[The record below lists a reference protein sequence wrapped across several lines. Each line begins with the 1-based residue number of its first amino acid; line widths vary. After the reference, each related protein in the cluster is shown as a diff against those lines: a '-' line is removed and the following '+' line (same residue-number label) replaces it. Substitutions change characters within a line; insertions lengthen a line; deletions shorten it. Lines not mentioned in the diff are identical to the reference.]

1 MDSYLERLD
10 ERAQALQTQL
20 APLMVALTGAKYLD
34 EYRYMLRTD
43 LFSVQFLLGYK
54 ADAIRERELDALLV
68 LDWALVRSLS
78 LVQKLRQLS
87 MRGDRA
93 VQEFLSKE
101 REDLR
106 AALRGQFGKQE
117 LRLPGWA
124 ESFEENAAF
133 SDGLSRLATG
143 LYAYFSLVVRLDGKV
158 DEQETRGFQAFWG
171 AYRALKREGV
181 ETLAAT
187 TAPASPATLPPRP
200 LAEAPFPKFVAQAWG
215 AVSQGREAPPARPVA
230 AAPSAPETA
239 PEPQRPPPPSRVQRE
254 AELESA
260 LAELEGLVGLDP
272 VKEEVRKLSNLLRLQ
287 VLRRERGLTE
297 VPVALHAV
305 FVGNPG
311 TGKTTVARLY
321 ARILR
326 GLGLLE
332 RGHLV
337 ETDRAGLVAG
347 YMGQTAEKVDEAIK
361 SALDGVLF
369 VDEAYALVSGDSGD
383 YGQEAVAT
391 LLARMETHRDRLVVV
406 VAGYRDR
413 MDEFLESNPGLR
425 SRFPRMLDFP
435 DYQPQEMEAIF
446 LSLCSRYQL
455 KASEAAAV
463 ALRARLAALHE
474 GRGQG
479 FGNARAVRNLF
490 EEAVARQAD
499 RLASGR
505 NLTNEAICALEAAD
519 LEQKA

>member
-1 MDSYLERLD
+1 MDSFLERLD
-10 ERAQALQTQL
+10 ERAQALQAQL
-20 APLMVALTGAKYLD
+20 APLMVALTGAKYLE
-34 EYRYMLRTD
+34 EYRYLLRTD
-43 LFSVQFLLGYK
+43 LHSVNSLLGYK
-54 ADAIRERELDALLV
+54 ADAVRERELDALLV

-87 MRGDRA
+87 LRGDRA
-93 VQEFLSKE
+93 VQDFLDAE
-101 REDLR
+101 RDDLR
-106 AALRGQFGKQE
+106 TALRGHGGTQE
-117 LRLPGWA
+117 LRLPRWA
-124 ESFEENAAF
+124 DSFEENAAF
-133 SDGLSRLATG
+133 SEGLSRLATG

-158 DEQETRGFQAFWG
+158 DEQETRGFQSFWA
-171 AYRALKREGV
+171 AYRTLKREGFEASSV
-181 ETLAAT
+181 ATVAPNPAA
-187 TAPASPATLPPRP
+187 PPPRP
-200 LAEAPFPKFVAQAWG
+200 AAEAPFPKFVAQAWG
-215 AVSQGREAPPARPVA
+215 AVSHDRESPPPARPAA
-230 AAPSAPETA
+230 AAP
-239 PEPQRPPPPSRVQRE
+239 PEPAAEPRRPPLPSRAQRE
-254 AELESA
+254 EELESA
-260 LAELEGLVGLDP
+260 LAELDGLVGLDP
-272 VKEEVRKLSNLLRLQ
+272 VKNEVRKLSNLLRLQ
-287 VLRRERGLTE
+287 ILRRERGLTE

-413 MDEFLESNPGLR
+413 MEEFLESNPGLR

-435 DYQPQEMEAIF
+435 DYQPQEMERIF
-446 LSLCSRYQL
+446 LSLCERYQL
-455 KASEAAAV
+455 EPSEAAVV
-463 ALRARLAALHE
+463 ALRGRLASLHE
-474 GRGQG
+474 GRDQG

-505 NLTNEAICALEAAD
+505 NLTNEAICAIESGD
-519 LEQKA
+519 LGPIA